1 MRLEVMTAADVEIRI
16 RSETDPVMMA
26 ELGGPRLAADIERA
40 HERSLD
46 VAAEGKSWPLKVIL
60 EDSLVA
66 GSVIVFPN
74 SHGGEDLFEIGWMV
88 FPAFQNRGVASEA
101 VRRVLEKAR
110 IERRFGVLNAFPAVS
125 NAGSNRIGVKN
136 GFTNLGE
143 QEFTYAGRL
152 LHCNRWR
159 IELWPG
165 AEMEDPR
172 G

>member
-26 ELGGPRLAADIERA
+26 ELGGPRPVADIERA

-60 EDSLVA
+60 EDSRVA

-74 SHGGEDLFEIGWMV
+74 SHDGENLFEIGWMV
-88 FPAFQNRGVASEA
+88 FPAFQNRGVAGEA

-110 IERRFGVLNAFPAVS
+110 VERRFGVLNAFPAVS
-125 NAGSNRIGVKN
+125 NGPSNRICEKN

-143 QEFTYAGRL
+143 QDFTYAVRR

-165 AEMEDPR
+165 AEMEDAR